1 HLWPGLARA
10 DQDPGGHDRARVH
23 RGCRAHPRAG
33 HQRRSVDNPC
43 IRLRHRSGRARGRH
57 GCAVSRSHRRHGQQL
72 RHHPLRGG
80 RHRWPR
86 LDPRRGRRRLPG
98 GPRRGLRPGLRADLR
113 AGCHLPV
120 DGGGRPLPARWTLR
134 KGRDRMTQ
142 PLKTSDTSDTPET
155 SGGPKDPAVPGTSG
169 GPAGPGSRAA
179 LFAGRRRSSMR
190 WIMLAVG
197 LVTALALPWFVY
209 PPVAMDIAAWALFAI
224 SVDLL
229 LGYTGLLSFGHA
241 AFWGSSAYATGL
253 IATHWGLPFPVAILG
268 GMLFAMAIAVPIGYL
283 SVRRTGIYF
292 AMVTLAFA
300 QMIYFIA
307 NQLSDL
313 TGGENGLQGIP
324 KSFFGIESVE
334 TDSFYFYYAAIGLI
348 LLGIWAAW
356 RVVHSPFGR
365 VLVAIRDNPARARA
379 LGYDVDR
386 YKVIVF
392 VLSAGLAGLAGGV
405 FAISHGFAS
414 LQELDWTT
422 SGKVVLITV
431 LGGIGTLWGP
441 VLGAAVVTMLED
453 WLASSGFEGT
463 GIILGSIFVVIVLLF
478 RHGIW
483 GTARDLLQRLP
494 NRRRDRMH

>member
-1 HLWPGLARA
+1 MSNPVDQVVADPLA
-10 DQDPGGHDRARVH
+10 
-23 RGCRAHPRAG
+23 AG
-33 HQRRSVDNPC
+33 S
-43 IRLRHRSGRARGRH
+43 
-57 GCAVSRSHRRHGQQL
+57 
-72 RHHPLRGG
+72 
-80 RHRWPR
+80 
-86 LDPRRGRRRLPG
+86 RRG
-98 GPRRGLRPGLRADLR
+98 
-113 AGCHLPV
+113 
-120 DGGGRPLPARWTLR
+120 PL
-134 KGRDRMTQ
+134 
-142 PLKTSDTSDTPET
+142 
-155 SGGPKDPAVPGTSG
+155 
-169 GPAGPGSRAA
+169 
-179 LFAGRRRSSMR
+179 R

-197 LVTALALPWFVY
+197 LLAALALPWLIY

-241 AFWGSSAYATGL
+241 AFWGSSAYVTGL
-253 IATHWGLPFPVAILG
+253 VAIHWGLPFPLAILA
-268 GMLFAMAIAVPIGYL
+268 GMVFAMVIAVPIGYL

-300 QMIYFIA
+300 QMIYFLA
-307 NQLSDL
+307 NQLGDL

-334 TDSFYFYYAAIGLI
+334 SDSFTFYYAAVGLI
-348 LLGIWAAW
+348 LAGIWAAW
-356 RVVHSPFGR
+356 RIVHSPFGR

-386 YKVIVF
+386 YKIVVF

-414 LQELDWTT
+414 LEELNWTT

-431 LGGIGTLWGP
+431 LGGIGTLWGGP
-441 VLGAAVVTMLED
+441 LGAATVVTLED
-453 WLASSGFEGT
+453 QLTSSGFEGT

-483 GTARDLLQRLP
+483 GTARDLLQRAT
-494 NRRRDRMH
+494 RGRRDPSG